1 MSDRSHFPPQH
12 QDEQPG
18 DEHRMTP
25 EPQYIRDEYRG
36 SDKLL
41 GKVALITG
49 GDSGIGRAVALH
61 FAREGAD
68 CALVYLE
75 EETDARETADLVE
88 AEGRRCVLIRGDVGD
103 PTFCHETVARTLND
117 LGDINIVVN
126 NAAEQYDWKEI
137 TELENDQLERTF
149 RTNVFSHFYLTKAAL
164 PHLHEGDTIISTSSI
179 NAFKGNPTL
188 LDYTATKGAV
198 QALVRSFATALISK
212 GIRVNA
218 VAPGPIWTPLIPASF
233 DEEKVAKFGGQV
245 PMTRAGQPCEVA
257 PAYVYLASADSSY
270 VSGQTLH
277 VNGGVIL
284 NT

>member
-1 MSDRSHFPPQH
+1 MSDTHFPPQH
-12 QDEQPG
+12 QRKQPG
-18 DEHRMTP
+18 DEHRMAP
-25 EPQYIRDEYRG
+25 EPEYIRDDYRG

-41 GKVALITG
+41 GKVAVITG

-68 CALVYLE
+68 CALVYLD
-75 EETDARETADLVE
+75 EETDARETAGLVE
-88 AEGRRCVLIRGDVGD
+88 GEGRRCALIRGDVGD
-103 PTFCHETVARTLND
+103 PAFCQAIVERTLSE
-117 LGDINIVVN
+117 LGGLNILVH

-164 PHLHEGDTIISTSSI
+164 PHMKEGDSIIATSSI

-198 QALVRSFATALISK
+198 QALMRSFSMALMDQ

-233 DEEKVAKFGGQV
+233 DKDKVARFGGQV
-245 PMTRAGQPCEVA
+245 PMDRAGQPSEVA
-257 PAYVYLASADSSY
+257 PAYVYLASAGGSY